1 MKMQVVGFEGSEGM
15 SKAGKPYEIGQLHV
29 VVNLAPAF
37 SDAGIAK
44 GLMGTTFRCDLGLIQ
59 KIKHLQPPFMAD
71 VVIDHVMKFGK
82 REEQVTDVVPLERAQ
97 AKQAA

>member
-15 SKAGKPYEIGQLHV
+15 SKAGKLYEIGQLHV

-37 SDAGIAK
+37 SDAGISK
-44 GLMGTTFRCDLGLIQ
+44 GLMGTTFRCELSLIQ

-82 REEQVTDVVPLERAQ
+82 REEQVTDVVPVERAP